1 MQGTPKGDS
10 DGKVVMAVGDTKPT
24 VKWTT
29 TASPITITP
38 PASFSN
44 TISNI
49 TTTIGST
56 GTTWTNFEPLG
67 FSSPEFDEMKE
78 RIGKIEERLA
88 ILQPNIELHDKFP
101 ALRRAYEEYLILE
114 KLINGSRDNRKC
126 T

>member
-10 DGKVVMAVGDTKPT
+10 DGKVVMAVGNTKPT
-24 VKWTT
+24 AKWTT
-29 TASPITITP
+29 TTSPITITAP
-38 PASFSN
+38 SYSPN
-44 TISNI
+44 TIL
-49 TTTIGST
+49 TTTTTT
-56 GTTWTNFEPLG
+56 GATWTNFEPTG
-67 FSSPEFDEMKE
+67 FSSPEFGEMKE